1 MFLGKLLFY
10 MLETH
15 FLSEKKMASD
25 VLLFV
30 LLWDKVIQTTMW
42 LLPHRGLLY
51 GAVGTALAAA
61 G

>member
-1 MFLGKLLFY
+1 